1 MPRIEA
7 ATVAEHH
14 AQVERRLVDAAEN
27 LLRAGRPLTAGEVS
41 AAAGIAR
48 NSIYRY
54 VESVEGLRGL
64 VIARY
69 LPGWVSAVEQA
80 LAGAPTAGERVVVW
94 VRANLAEAAAAGHDW
109 LMESMQNQATTT
121 ASEQVDAAHLVMRR
135 TLTDAWLDLM
145 DGNVE
150 RAAVATSLTVGVLN
164 GGFRQLNAGTPP
176 ELVVDLAGR
185 AAASLVAGLP

>member
-14 AQVERRLVDAAEN
+14 AQVERRLVDAAEE

-54 VESVEGLRGL
+54 VDSVEDLRGM

-69 LPGWVSAVEQA
+69 LPGWVGTVERA
-80 LAGAPTAGERVVVW
+80 LAAASSPGERVVVW
-94 VRANLAEAAAAGHDW
+94 VRTNLAEASAAGHDW
-109 LMESMQNQATTT
+109 LMESMQGQATSAT
-121 ASEQVDAAHLVMRR
+121 AEQVETAHLVMRE
-135 TLTDAWLDLM
+135 TLVGAWLELM
-145 DGNVE
+145 DGNAE
-150 RAAVATSLTVGVLN
+150 RAGVAASLTVGILE
-164 GGFRQLNAGTPP
+164 GGFRQLGRGTPL
-176 ELVVDLAGR
+176 ETVSDLAGR
-185 AAASLVAGLP
+185 AATSLVDGLP